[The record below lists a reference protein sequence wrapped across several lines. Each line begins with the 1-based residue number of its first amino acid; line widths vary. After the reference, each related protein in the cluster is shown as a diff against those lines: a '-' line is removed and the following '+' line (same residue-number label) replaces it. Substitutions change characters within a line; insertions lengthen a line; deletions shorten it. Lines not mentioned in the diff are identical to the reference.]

1 MKRSE
6 RQQQAHETVLILRQG
21 FYVTASGGRVDLTD
35 TLELCLRDT
44 HHHMPSAAMRL
55 AQRLEATTPPEREA
69 YIEVFNETTLQGIA
83 ALHEEGAE
91 HIGALNFASAKNPGG
106 GFLNG
111 SEAQEES
118 LSRSSALYASLQ
130 QVPSFYEEHRRS
142 SSLLYSDAVIVSPG
156 CPIVRDDDGTLRES
170 PLLATFLTCA
180 APNAGAMRDHRSG
193 ERGAIGETFSRR
205 IGCVL
210 GAALDAG
217 VDSLVLGAWGC
228 GVFRNDPAEV
238 ARHFADWL
246 IRRGAARHFRRVRF
260 SILDRSA
267 GEPLVQLFRAALI
280 GRQQG

>member
-6 RQQQAHETVLILRQG
+6 RQQQAQETILILRQG
-21 FYVTASGGRVDLTD
+21 FYLAPGGERVDLSQAI
-35 TLELCLRDT
+35 EACLRDT
-44 HHHMPSAAMRL
+44 CHHTPSKAMRL
-55 AQRLEATTPPEREA
+55 AHRLEATTPPAREA
-69 YIEVFNETTLQGIA
+69 CIEVFNETTLQGIA
-83 ALHEEGAE
+83 ALHEERAE
-91 HIGALNFASAKNPGG
+91 HVGALNFASAKNPGG

-156 CPIVRDDDGTLRES
+156 CPIVRDDEGTLRES
-170 PLLATFLTCA
+170 PLLATFLTSA
-180 APNAGAMRDHRSG
+180 APNAGAMRDDRAG

-260 SILDRSA
+260 SILDRGA
-267 GEPLVQLFRAALI
+267 GGTMVQTFHAALKV
-280 GRQQG
+280 G

>member
-1 MKRSE
+1 
-6 RQQQAHETVLILRQG
+6 
-21 FYVTASGGRVDLTD
+21 
-35 TLELCLRDT
+35 
-44 HHHMPSAAMRL
+44 MRL
-55 AQRLEATTPPEREA
+55 AQRLEATTSPEREPC
-69 YIEVFNETTLQGIA
+69 IEVVNETTLQGIA

-91 HIGALNFASAKNPGG
+91 RIGALNFASAKNPGG

-118 LSRSSALYASLQ
+118 LARSSALYASLQ

-156 CPIVRDDDGTLRES
+156 CPILRDDDGTLRDT
-170 PLLATFLTCA
+170 PLVATFLTCA
-180 APNAGAMRDHRSG
+180 APNAGAMRDNRAG
-193 ERGAIGETFSRR
+193 ERGAIGETFSQR

-210 GAALDAG
+210 GAALDVG
-217 VDSLVLGAWGC
+217 VDSLILGAWGC

-246 IRRGAARHFRRVRF
+246 IQRGAARHFRRVRF

-267 GEPLVQLFRAALI
+267 GEALVQLFRAALI
-280 GRQQG
+280 GPQQGSSLGNGRRLGLPS